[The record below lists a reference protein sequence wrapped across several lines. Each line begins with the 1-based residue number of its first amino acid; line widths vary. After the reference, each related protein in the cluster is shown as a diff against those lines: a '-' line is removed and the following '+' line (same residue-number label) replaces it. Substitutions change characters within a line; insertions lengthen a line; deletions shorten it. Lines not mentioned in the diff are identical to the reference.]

1 MSEITEPPTD
11 PVREAKQR
19 DLDDPADVEVDQ
31 EVLRQG
37 GPTRTPGAV
46 TTTGGRAGPAMRHA
60 TGQRGEGK
68 GGGPEGQGGGKN
80 KVAPT
85 TTGDATSGGMDT
97 PTGGTTS
104 DATTSGDPMT
114 APGPDRAREAKR
126 PRD

>member
-19 DLDDPADVEVDQ
+19 DLDDPADVDIDP

-60 TGQRGEGK
+60 TGQLGEG
-68 GGGPEGQGGGKN
+68 

-85 TTGDATSGGMDT
+85 TTGDATSGGT
-97 PTGGTTS
+97 GAPTGGSTS
-104 DATTSGDPMT
+104 DASTGGDPASERT
-114 APGPDRAREAKR
+114 DGATD
-126 PRD
+126 